1 MRFKDRK
8 DAGEKL
14 AGLLLNYNNDPNA
27 IVLGLARGGIVTAAP
42 IAVKLNLPLD
52 VICPRKIGA
61 PLNPELAIGAV
72 TESGDVYLDPTLIAF
87 LKVEHSYIDQ
97 QVVKE
102 KNMAI
107 HRTAAFRRG
116 LPPLNLK
123 GKTVILVD
131 DGIATGATMLAAIH
145 SVRGQ
150 GAARII
156 VAVPVAPQ
164 DTRRKM
170 ADSVEEMVVL
180 STPCTFFGVG
190 EFYDEFRQTE
200 DSEVLQLLNR
210 SR

>member
-14 AGLLLNYNNDPNA
+14 AGLLLNYNNDSNA
-27 IVLGLARGGIVTAAP
+27 IVLGLARGGVVTAAP
-42 IAVKLNLPLD
+42 IALKLKLPLD
-52 VICPRKIGA
+52 VICPRKIGV

-72 TESGDVYLDPTLIAF
+72 TESGDVYLDPGLIAF
-87 LKVEHSYIDQ
+87 LNAEHSYTDQ
-97 QVVKE
+97 QVAKE
-102 KNMAI
+102 QSMAI
-107 HRTAAFRRG
+107 YRTALFRRG
-116 LPPLNLK
+116 LPPLNLRK
-123 GKTVILVD
+123 KNVILVD

-150 GAARII
+150 GAAKII

-164 DTRRKM
+164 DTYRKI
-170 ADSVEEMVVL
+170 ADSVEQMVVL

-200 DSEVLQLLNR
+200 DREVLQLLNR
-210 SR
+210 PR